1 MRKFIFL
8 FVVLLLMGVWIY
20 GLVYSAGTTSNTHF
34 RQDPLHQSYNDF
46 TRLYEVRL
54 DSGISW
60 GTAADSNRLAATWYT
75 TWRDL
80 GKRIAFM
87 YIFRMTRIDTTY
99 TIDDND
105 SILVTIQTS
114 SNPWVWNSKT
124 NDIHAALL
132 LDTGTV
138 AKYFPACSAL
148 VQVQTPYVRTSVY
161 YTCWQDSLANGSITD
176 TKTHVPMTFEETII
190 PVGE

>member
-1 MRKFIFL
+1 MDWFILPVLHPTPIFGKTRSTRVTMISPDCTKSDWIRVSPGERPL
-8 FVVLLLMGVWIY
+8 TPTVLL
-20 GLVYSAGTTSNTHF
+20 
-34 RQDPLHQSYNDF
+34 RP
-46 TRLYEVRL
+46 
-54 DSGISW
+54 GIRPGGIW
-60 GTAADSNRLAATWYT
+60 ANAL
-75 TWRDL
+75 
-80 GKRIAFM
+80 
-87 YIFRMTRIDTTY
+87 TRIDTTY